1 MGMYPSF
8 LRVAQN
14 EGGWIGSGFEP
25 TEKAT
30 TTDGIW
36 GELVFGQSDRMWRCK
51 SNAVRMPS
59 NEKNRREILFQL
71 VTSILMQN

>member
-1 MGMYPSF
+1 MDGMYPSF

-36 GELVFGQSDRMWRCK
+36 GELGVWAIGPDV
-51 SNAVRMPS
+51 AVQ
-59 NEKNRREILFQL
+59 K
-71 VTSILMQN
+71 